1 MHFFLT
7 YAIVLVIGLSVY
19 LFKSNY
25 LTFSDFVESY
35 NFIIDLFKRSSKTSG
50 AKNQIDR
57 IDEKSDSDESDF
69 KLTKSLRHL
78 EFVNGLESYAETSKN
93 CALSIDCLKELE
105 NSKRN
110 AQLAAL
116 KSALELST
124 CYNTKAA

>member
-25 LTFSDFVESY
+25 ITFSDFVESY
-35 NFIIDLFKRSSKTSG
+35 NFISDLIKRSSKSTG
-50 AKNQIDR
+50 TENQIDR
-57 IDEKSDSDESDF
+57 VGENSDTDETDF

-78 EFVNGLESYAETSKN
+78 EFVNGLEAYAESSN
-93 CALSIDCLKELE
+93 DCPLSIDCLKELE
-105 NSKRN
+105 NSKLN